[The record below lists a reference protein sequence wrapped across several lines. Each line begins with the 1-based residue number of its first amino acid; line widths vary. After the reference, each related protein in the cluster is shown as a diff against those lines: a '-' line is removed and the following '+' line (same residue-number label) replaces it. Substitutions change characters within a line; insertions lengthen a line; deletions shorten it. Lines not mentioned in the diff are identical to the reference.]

1 MLGEL
6 SLTEFLAL
14 AFGLYMIAAGIGLL
28 SEGDNYNQI
37 LSEFKD
43 NAALGYIAGIMAFA
57 LGVVIVRLHN
67 DWSSVVAGVVSLI
80 GWAALVEGVL
90 MLAFRR
96 TFLGVFAG
104 INFSS
109 AVTRGFGIVCIA
121 LGAWLVFSGWA

>member
-1 MLGEL
+1 MVSEL

-37 LSEFKD
+37 ISDFKD
-43 NAALGYIAGIMAFA
+43 NAALGYLAGILAFA
-57 LGVVIVRLHN
+57 LGVVIVRFHN
-67 DWSSVVAGVVSLI
+67 DWSSVMAGVVSLI

-96 TFLGVFAG
+96 AFLGVFAG

-109 AVTRGFGIVCIA
+109 AVTRGFGVACVA